1 METLIRDSLVDLK
14 GFSAHSLVS
23 DGHFFDE
30 VDSDDKIKNY
40 LESTK
45 VNVAHSS
52 LYELFCIGN
61 REVEGDEMVACYDLQ
76 RTQC

>member
-1 METLIRDSLVDLK
+1 METLIRDSLADLK
-14 GFSAHSLVS
+14 GFSAYSLVS

-45 VNVAHSS
+45 VIFLTHASFR
-52 LYELFCIGN
+52 ELLHRKLRN
-61 REVEGDEMVACYDLQ
+61 
-76 RTQC
+76 